1 MQESDA
7 CWLYMGSEVM
17 DTERLWR
24 WEVRG
29 GFGPALPVVT
39 ETAELIS
46 DWESEEELDLEG
58 VSGEEPVMVEHVE
71 DEGGEVVVE
80 DREEAEV
87 EQEEEQE
94 RVSIMLHELW
104 KDCRENGTTMRLQNS
119 SVLFTIVM
127 GIPTLFSEP
136 VSSAHGS
143 FGSFDQ
149 TMCENYW
156 NHVHDTKEVHY
167 SYT

>member
-1 MQESDA
+1 MTREEVPLTRMLLYMLPLFWPLRSTLTLMMQESDA

-39 ETAELIS
+39 ETAELIC
-46 DWESEEELDLEG
+46 DWEPQEELDFEG
-58 VSGEEPVMVEHVE
+58 VSGEEPVMVEHVD
-71 DEGGEVVVE
+71 DEVGEVVVE

-94 RVSIMLHELW
+94 RVSIMLHEL
-104 KDCRENGTTMRLQNS
+104 
-119 SVLFTIVM
+119 
-127 GIPTLFSEP
+127 
-136 VSSAHGS
+136 
-143 FGSFDQ
+143 
-149 TMCENYW
+149 
-156 NHVHDTKEVHY
+156 
-167 SYT
+167 